1 MINID
6 QLMRYEQGELD
17 EMEMIDF
24 FQGLVDSGAAWSL
37 QGHYG
42 RVAGAMIEAGLIA
55 PPNRNEGVRNDD
67 TT

>member
-6 QLMRYEQGELD
+6 QLMRYEQGELTEE
-17 EMEMIDF
+17 EMVDF

-42 RVAGAMIEAGLIA
+42 RVATAMIESGLIA
-55 PPNRNEGVRNDD
+55 PPNKEENK
-67 TT
+67 